1 MSRRSARRLVA
12 TAMAFSLPLL
22 NGTQARSDDTV
33 ETIVLVRHGE
43 KPVTGLGQLD
53 CHGLN
58 RALALPQVVAK
69 TFGRPSAV
77 FAPDPS
83 QQMQDHGVS
92 YDYVRPLATVEPTAI
107 FFGLPVNAS
116 FGFAN
121 TGGLQAAVEQPI
133 YRNAL
138 VLIAWEHRL
147 IETIA
152 QKLLSAHGG
161 DASVVPKWQGD
172 DFDSIYVV
180 TIAGAGNPAKASFA
194 HQHEGLDGQPNTCPH

>member
-12 TAMAFSLPLL
+12 TAMAFSLLVL
-22 NGTQARSDDTV
+22 YGTQARSDDTV

-43 KPVTGLGQLD
+43 KPDTGLGQLD
-53 CHGLN
+53 CQGLN
-58 RALALPQVVAK
+58 RALALPQVIAK

-77 FAPDPS
+77 FALDPS
-83 QQMQDHGVS
+83 QQVQDHGVS

-116 FGFAN
+116 FGVSN
-121 TGGLQAAVEQPI
+121 TDGLQTAVEQPI
-133 YRNAL
+133 YRNSL

-161 DASVVPKWQGD
+161 DASVVPKWRGD
-172 DFDSIYVV
+172 DFDSIYLV
-180 TIAGAGNPAKASFA
+180 TITGAGNATEAAFA
-194 HQHEGLDGQPNTCPH
+194 HKHEGLDGQPNTCPP